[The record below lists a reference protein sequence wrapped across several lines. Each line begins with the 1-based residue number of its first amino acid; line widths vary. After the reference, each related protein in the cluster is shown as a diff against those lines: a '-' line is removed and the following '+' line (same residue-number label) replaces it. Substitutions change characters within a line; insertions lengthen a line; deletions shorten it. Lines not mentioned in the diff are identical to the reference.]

1 MMDVRPVRTEDDYD
15 WALAEL
21 ARYFEREPEPGSPE
35 ADRFDVLSELVAA
48 YENRHYPVPEVDPV
62 DVIRAVMAER
72 GFVQADLAELFGS
85 RSRASEVL
93 GRKRPLTI
101 EMIRALATA
110 WSIPADLIIRPYP
123 LAA

>member
-21 ARYFEREPEPGSPE
+21 APYFEREPEPGSPE

-48 YENRHYPVPEVDPV
+48 YENRHYPIPEVDPV
-62 DVIRAVMAER
+62 DVIRSVMAER
-72 GFVQADLAELFGS
+72 GLAQADLAELFGS

-101 EMIRALATA
+101 EMIRALTAA

>member
-21 ARYFEREPEPGSPE
+21 ARYFEDEPEPGSPD
-35 ADRFDVLSELVAA
+35 ADRFDVISELVAA
-48 YENRHYPVPEVDPV
+48 YENRHYPIPEVDPI

-72 GFVQADLAELFGS
+72 GLAQSDLAELFGS

-93 GRKRPLTI
+93 RRKRPLTI
-101 EMIRALATA
+101 EMIRALTTA
-110 WSIPADLIIRPYP
+110 WSIPADLVIRPYP